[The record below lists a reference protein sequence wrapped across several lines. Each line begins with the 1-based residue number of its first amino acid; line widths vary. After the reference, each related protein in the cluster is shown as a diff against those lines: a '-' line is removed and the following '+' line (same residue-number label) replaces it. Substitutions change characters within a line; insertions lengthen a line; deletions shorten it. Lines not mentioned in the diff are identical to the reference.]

1 MIQRWGIKVDIF
13 EHVFRKRWRYSFE
26 ILYRLFAEWMR
37 RDAIVKIKKEGKWIT
52 GIISVYVCIRNKR
65 AENVEIAGI

>member
-1 MIQRWGIKVDIF
+1 
-13 EHVFRKRWRYSFE
+13 
-26 ILYRLFAEWMR
+26 MR

-65 AENVEIAGI
+65 VENVEIAGI